1 MPIQICYIIIYILE
15 GCILW
20 QYCKNLFIPSHT
32 RRRQITVLSF
42 CYVLLFIASLPQN
55 FAINLLAFL
64 TLNFIYIFFMYETEF
79 LTAFFH
85 SFLITMIM
93 TLSELGFF
101 SILSYFIPDFY
112 NNKTYFQ
119 NVIALTIPSKLL
131 YFSLLQYI
139 SQYIKRKKT
148 RELASDKNILFLNI
162 IPILSGFIAIVLA
175 TVCMYVHLPLYL
187 NIMITISVILLL
199 AINVFLVWF
208 HTAMQEKNQR
218 FLEMQILLQKESAAV
233 NYFDALHKQDEKQKI
248 LIHDIR
254 KHLSSIAELN
264 EKNEPQKVASYIHE
278 IIKSSDLQTS
288 VRISDNDLLNTII
301 FKVKQQCTEFHI
313 SLITDVRT
321 GCVDFL
327 SEYDLTALFSNL
339 LDNAVDAAK
348 NIPKSFIELN
358 ISAHNHD
365 SIIISMVN
373 SCKKDPFT
381 RSHRLTSTKK
391 DKQNHGY
398 GMKSIERVIKK
409 YNGNSRFYFNQESC
423 TFHAVIILSFNSI

>member
-148 RELASDKNILFLNI
+148 RVLASDKNTLFLNI

-175 TVCMYVHLPLYL
+175 TVCMFTYH
-187 NIMITISVILLL
+187 
-199 AINVFLVWF
+199 
-208 HTAMQEKNQR
+208 
-218 FLEMQILLQKESAAV
+218 
-233 NYFDALHKQDEKQKI
+233 
-248 LIHDIR
+248 
-254 KHLSSIAELN
+254 
-264 EKNEPQKVASYIHE
+264 
-278 IIKSSDLQTS
+278 
-288 VRISDNDLLNTII
+288 
-301 FKVKQQCTEFHI
+301 CT
-313 SLITDVRT
+313 
-321 GCVDFL
+321 
-327 SEYDLTALFSNL
+327 
-339 LDNAVDAAK
+339 
-348 NIPKSFIELN
+348 
-358 ISAHNHD
+358 
-365 SIIISMVN
+365 
-373 SCKKDPFT
+373 
-381 RSHRLTSTKK
+381 
-391 DKQNHGY
+391 
-398 GMKSIERVIKK
+398 
-409 YNGNSRFYFNQESC
+409 
-423 TFHAVIILSFNSI
+423 

>member
-1 MPIQICYIIIYILE
+1 
-15 GCILW
+15 
-20 QYCKNLFIPSHT
+20 
-32 RRRQITVLSF
+32 
-42 CYVLLFIASLPQN
+42 
-55 FAINLLAFL
+55 
-64 TLNFIYIFFMYETEF
+64 
-79 LTAFFH
+79 
-85 SFLITMIM
+85 
-93 TLSELGFF
+93 
-101 SILSYFIPDFY
+101 
-112 NNKTYFQ
+112 
-119 NVIALTIPSKLL
+119 
-131 YFSLLQYI
+131 
-139 SQYIKRKKT
+139 
-148 RELASDKNILFLNI
+148 
-162 IPILSGFIAIVLA
+162 
-175 TVCMYVHLPLYL
+175 
-187 NIMITISVILLL
+187 
-199 AINVFLVWF
+199 
-208 HTAMQEKNQR
+208 
-218 FLEMQILLQKESAAV
+218 MQILLQKESAAV

-288 VRISDNDLLNTII
+288 VRISDSDLLNTII

-348 NIPKSFIELN
+348 NIPNSFIELN

-373 SCKKDPFT
+373 SCKKDSFT

-398 GMKSIERVIKK
+398 GMKSI
-409 YNGNSRFYFNQESC
+409 
-423 TFHAVIILSFNSI
+423 

>member
-1 MPIQICYIIIYILE
+1 M
-15 GCILW
+15 
-20 QYCKNLFIPSHT
+20 H
-32 RRRQITVLSF
+32 
-42 CYVLLFIASLPQN
+42 
-55 FAINLLAFL
+55 
-64 TLNFIYIFFMYETEF
+64 
-79 LTAFFH
+79 
-85 SFLITMIM
+85 
-93 TLSELGFF
+93 
-101 SILSYFIPDFY
+101 
-112 NNKTYFQ
+112 
-119 NVIALTIPSKLL
+119 
-131 YFSLLQYI
+131 
-139 SQYIKRKKT
+139 
-148 RELASDKNILFLNI
+148 
-162 IPILSGFIAIVLA
+162 
-175 TVCMYVHLPLYL
+175 
-187 NIMITISVILLL
+187 SVILLL

-358 ISAHNHD
+358 ISAHSHN
-365 SIIISMVN
+365 SIVISMVN